1 MPNRNGKRGRDV
13 PARDEYGRQMNDS
26 HTRHRSPS
34 PARGHIRGRES
45 YSSRGREGDFYN
57 GRDRQ
62 RSRSRSPFREQ
73 TNGYR
78 NRSPSPRRDGWH
90 QVEPKRD
97 DDPIR
102 RRDPSDVPDI
112 QIYLT
117 CTLDRDFISWIE
129 GELRARG
136 LKTDVM
142 MYNHRLPE
150 DYLIRRQILDG
161 VHAVAKLGM
170 DSQLKSKMSVKVFE
184 RKAEGEDVSFNE
196 YDDLDPHVVAEL
208 VILAKKRSEDAKAA
222 QLSSIYRGVQSY
234 SQYTPSHAYQPP
246 IGQNYQQSHQHSQ
259 PYPPGPGPVPYQSA
273 PTNVAAPNIGNLVN
287 QLDNDALQKLLSSL
301 TAQPQ
306 QQNTPAAATNAS
318 IDLASILGG
327 LQKHT
332 PQYQAAPVPAA
343 YAQPNNT
350 QYSGNGLPQPSYE
363 GQEAVQQ
370 VQNIMAQLA
379 KYRQ

>member
-1 MPNRNGKRGRDV
+1 M
-13 PARDEYGRQMNDS
+13 RDEYGRPLGDS
-26 HTRHRSPS
+26 RLNRRSPS
-34 PARGHIRGRES
+34 PARGHLRGRDS
-45 YSSRGREGDFYN
+45 YSSRGRGGDFYD

-62 RSRSRSPFREQ
+62 RSRSRSPFRDQ
-73 TNGYR
+73 INGYR
-78 NRSPSPRRDGWH
+78 NRSPSPRRNEWH
-90 QVEPKRD
+90 SVESKRD

-129 GELRARG
+129 TELRARG

-161 VHAVAKLGM
+161 VHAVSKLGM
-170 DSQLKSKMSVKVFE
+170 DSQSKSKMSVKIFE
-184 RKAEGEDVSFNE
+184 RKADGEEVSFNE
-196 YDDLDPHVVAEL
+196 YEDLDPHVVAEL
-208 VILAKKRSEDAKAA
+208 VILAKKRSEDVKTA
-222 QLSSIYRGVQSY
+222 QLSNAYGGV
-234 SQYTPSHAYQPP
+234 PSHLQYPPPQAYQPP
-246 IGQNYQQSHQHSQ
+246 AAQNYPQTYQHSQ
-259 PYPPGPGPVPYQSA
+259 PYRSEPAQYQST
-273 PTNVAAPNIGNLVN
+273 PTNIAAPDISSLVN

-306 QQNTPAAATNAS
+306 QPTAPAVAANAS

-327 LQKHT
+327 LQKQSQ
-332 PQYQAAPVPAA
+332 QYQAAPVPATYA
-343 YAQPNNT
+343 PPPNVPQYNGHVIAQPS
-350 QYSGNGLPQPSYE
+350 QQ
-363 GQEAVQQ
+363 GQEQVYQ